1 MFINELHL
9 PPALLSGV
17 MSTPTHHAPPP
28 PSINSII
35 NHIHNNNIWYQ
46 SISQAKSTPSSQ
58 LTSSTAKSMKSSES
72 RKMTA
77 KDASS
82 LLPDASGKSGGAENK
97 SEDWTRFG
105 KRQILSVGKKK
116 EALRYNDD
124 DDELAVDDGYHS
136 SSDEEDGRTAAGKE
150 KKRKAQSKVTTKH
163 SGMNADEGIVDVAS
177 SSGPTAHEKKKKS
190 KKSKPSTEMELGAM
204 GTDAADHLHVAKE
217 FDAGVDDN
225 LIVNKDP
232 QNEETATKK
241 KRKKIRSRQKNIRK
255 DHRAENDKPSHLI
268 VGTNEYCGRPMTKET
283 LQKLGIQSTA
293 KKSAKSRATSD
304 AFDSGEWVGDNQ
316 TDGTI
321 DDDDI
326 DEKES
331 IPEVKVS
338 ASATRTLT
346 KIGDCL
352 VNDDAKLDIVVDGT
366 SSLTGTTATTSS
378 KTTKKQKRKFKNLLV
393 R

>member
-1 MFINELHL
+1 
-9 PPALLSGV
+9 
-17 MSTPTHHAPPP
+17 
-28 PSINSII
+28 
-35 NHIHNNNIWYQ
+35 
-46 SISQAKSTPSSQ
+46 
-58 LTSSTAKSMKSSES
+58 
-72 RKMTA
+72 MTA

-150 KKRKAQSKVTTKH
+150 KRRKTQSKVTTKH
-163 SGMNADEGIVDVAS
+163 SGTNDAEGNVDVTS
-177 SSGPTAHEKKKKS
+177 SRGPTVQSIEKKKKP
-190 KKSKPSTEMELGAM
+190 KKNKTSIASTEMELGAM
-204 GTDAADHLHVAKE
+204 GTNASDQSNIEKNLDAS
-217 FDAGVDDN
+217 VDDRIKKGTTIIN
-225 LIVNKDP
+225 EDP

-366 SSLTGTTATTSS
+366 SRLTGTTATTSS
-378 KTTKKQKRKFKNLLV
+378 KTTKKEKRKFKNLLV

>member
-1 MFINELHL
+1 
-9 PPALLSGV
+9 
-17 MSTPTHHAPPP
+17 
-28 PSINSII
+28 
-35 NHIHNNNIWYQ
+35 
-46 SISQAKSTPSSQ
+46 
-58 LTSSTAKSMKSSES
+58 
-72 RKMTA
+72 MTA

-283 LQKLGIQSTA
+283 RQKLGIQSTA

-366 SSLTGTTATTSS
+366 SRLTGTTATTSS
-378 KTTKKQKRKFKNLLV
+378 KTTKKEKRKFKNLLV